1 MLAML
6 KDSNKYSYFNHGV
19 SLILALS
26 PILQT
31 YGWGPFDF
39 TFIGTCFLFIWG
51 AIFNTSSRTPIPT
64 YLNIYLWYYL
74 FTFIVGGIS
83 VGNIE
88 LPLGWMKI
96 FLTFWIF
103 FNYVKIGIFC
113 KYYIFISY
121 ISIGYFLIQYVLWE
135 YFGIHISGI
144 IDQIPLT
151 LDMDEYDYRRFINS
165 EGTRLCSF
173 FSEPALF
180 AQYLLPL
187 SVLTIFNKGDKN
199 KYIKC
204 AIILATFL
212 LLKSGNAIFI
222 LSIVIACYIIHS
234 LMQTFSLKRLA
245 GVIAI
250 FVLISFGSIYYS
262 QSEIGESL
270 IERQSEFEVS
280 ETYTSGFLRVY
291 RGYYVYESL
300 DIWEQVFGAN
310 NTVLMEN
317 AIRHCKIPYLFG
329 DQDYYFNTVQNILI
343 KTGIVGVILF
353 VIFLVETFRKANPV
367 GKTILIGLT
376 ILSFIASMYLS
387 YIMLLYL
394 IFSVKLTVIRNEKG
408 RYINYS
414 YRH

>member
-51 AIFNTSSRTPIPT
+51 AIFNLSKRKQMPIF
-64 YLNIYLWYYL
+64 LNAYLWYYL
-74 FTFIVGGIS
+74 LTFVVGSIS
-83 VGNIE
+83 VWKFE
-88 LPLGWMKI
+88 LPLGWFKI
-96 FLTFWIF
+96 YFTFWIF
-103 FNYVKIGIFC
+103 FSYTNIRLFY
-113 KYYIFISY
+113 KYYTIVSFIA
-121 ISIGYFLIQYVLWE
+121 IGFFLIQSALKE
-135 YFGIHISGI
+135 FLGIHISGI
-144 IDQIPLT
+144 IEQVPLT
-151 LDMDEYDYRRFINS
+151 LDLDETDYRSFINS

-187 SVLTIFNKGDKN
+187 GALTLFNREDKA
-199 KYIKC
+199 KYLKC
-204 AIILATFL
+204 GIILATFL
-212 LLKSGNAIFI
+212 LLNSGNAIFI
-222 LSIVIACYIIHS
+222 LSIVIACYIIYSFIQAFSIKRLLGVITILIFVGVGSTYYMESETGVS
-234 LMQTFSLKRLA
+234 LM
-245 GVIAI
+245 
-250 FVLISFGSIYYS
+250 
-262 QSEIGESL
+262 
-270 IERQSEFEVS
+270 ERQSEFEVS